1 MYDVLSLV
9 LIYSALSSTLTY
21 IHMHVLLEYAF
32 LCKPVYYYY
41 FFYDSGPSVRLSICC
56 QRRIVSKQAKYINSS
71 CCIKINDRSLRM
83 YTDQRYDDFN
93 WEPLTGPLLSTYYRF
108 CIVGPAAAAQSILA
122 KVVCFW
128 EILSTG
134 YPYTRDNYRLSIRR
148 ELPHVDDI
156 PQGRDHPCLA
166 VIVWVFLSNQCRQIC
181 IEDV

>member
-1 MYDVLSLV
+1 MHFYAY
-9 LIYSALSSTLTY
+9 YSSQY
-21 IHMHVLLEYAF
+21 ITSIIIF
-32 LCKPVYYYY
+32 LMIRVR
-41 FFYDSGPSVRLSICC
+41 PSVCLFAASVALF
-56 QRRIVSKQAKYINSS
+56 QEQAKYINST

-108 CIVGPAAAAQSILA
+108 CIVGPAAASQSILA

-134 YPYTRDNYRLSIRR
+134 CPYTRDNYRLSIRR